1 MLTTLSIVSLDQG
14 KIHGAAQTPD
24 QICERLG
31 DDAMVR
37 SLRTV
42 LAEGRR
48 AMAWVTSRSTGLGA
62 ASRASTLSHPTA
74 S

>member
-1 MLTTLSIVSLDQG
+1 MLTTLSIVSPDQG

-24 QICERLG
+24 QIGERLA

-37 SLRTV
+37 LLSTV

-48 AMAWVTSRSTGLGA
+48 VMAWVASRSTGRGSA
-62 ASRASTLSHPTA
+62 TTTPTLSHRNA
-74 S
+74 